1 VLDILTKLKDMN
13 FEELRR
19 FYFEHYSLGYLNLPE
34 SDGHSPFERKL
45 ILISLINYLYAKNKP
60 KNPDLTYYSL
70 IYKLS
75 KNLGLPD
82 NFIKGLA
89 IVCEDFAY
97 GNKSE
102 EFPTFG
108 LKGKDILKEIQNIL
122 STYFPF

>member
-1 VLDILTKLKDMN
+1 MS

-19 FYFEHYSLGYLNLPE
+19 FYSENYSLGYLNPSE
-34 SDGHSPFERKL
+34 SNGHSPFERKL
-45 ILISLINYLYAKNKP
+45 ILISLICYLYDKNKP

-75 KNLGLPD
+75 KNTGLSD

-97 GNKSE
+97 GNTGG
-102 EFPTFG
+102 FPTFG
-108 LKGKDILKEIQNIL
+108 LEGKKILEEIIEVL
-122 STYFPF
+122 KSYVPF

>member
-1 VLDILTKLKDMN
+1 MN

-34 SDGHSPFERKL
+34 SDGHSSFERKL

-97 GNKSE
+97 GNKSK
-102 EFPTFG
+102 EFPTIG

>member
-1 VLDILTKLKDMN
+1 MLDFLIKLKDMN

-19 FYFEHYSLGYLNLPE
+19 FYSENYSLGYLNLSE
-34 SDGHSPFERKL
+34 SDGHSSFERKL
-45 ILISLINYLYAKNKP
+45 ILISLINYLYDKNKA

-82 NFIKGLA
+82 KFIKGLA

-97 GNKSE
+97 GNKGN
-102 EFPTFG
+102 FPTFG
-108 LKGKDILKEIQNIL
+108 LEGKKILEEINSVL
-122 STYFPF
+122 KTFVPF